1 VTWNRFC
8 SRSYLFTYNGHVVLY
23 PSFWAYG
30 QVLEIDFLKG
40 YDLDLLIDF
49 GLVLL
54 AGFIIGVERESKG
67 KPAGITTHS
76 FVIGGAMIFTY
87 ISAHVDPNSPSRI
100 AAQLVTG
107 VGFLGAGIILKSE
120 ANENLR

>member
-1 VTWNRFC
+1 LQLQLSIYIQC
-8 SRSYLFTYNGHVVLY
+8 VLY
-23 PSFWAYG
+23 PSFRAYR

-54 AGFIIGVERESKG
+54 AGFIIGAERESKG

-76 FVIGGAMIFTY
+76 FV
-87 ISAHVDPNSPSRI
+87 
-100 AAQLVTG
+100 TG
-107 VGFLGAGIILKSE
+107 KYM
-120 ANENLR
+120 